1 MRLASLRDSSRDGSL
16 IVVSQDGLGFAPA
29 RAIAKNLQV
38 ALDSWDDTLPL
49 LHGLA
54 LDLERGNVESHKL
67 QPTSLLAPLPR
78 AYEWI
83 DGSAYLHH
91 VRLVRKTRGAEPPE
105 SLTTDPLVYQGGSGV
120 LLAPTADLPLPDPS
134 WGLDFEAEVCIVVG
148 DTPLGVNAVEA
159 EKYIRL
165 VLLANDVTFRSLVP
179 SELKKGFGFVQSKP
193 ASAFSPFAL
202 TPDELGEHFRD
213 GRLHLPLETS
223 LNGQLVGSLNAGT
236 HMHFS
241 FCDLIAHAAKTRSL
255 TAGTIIGS
263 GTVSAAEGARSEHEF
278 GISCL
283 AERRMIEIIEAGA
296 ATTSYLSVGDQVRIE
311 MRDPVGRNLF
321 GSIEQRVVA
330 A

>member
-91 VRLVRKTRGAEPPE
+91 VRLVRKARGAEPPE

-202 TPDELGEHFRD
+202 TPCRLCSTSIAEGTDSTGVLSMRSNTQSWIASARSAGE
-213 GRLHLPLETS
+213 GGP
-223 LNGQLVGSLNAGT
+223 
-236 HMHFS
+236 
-241 FCDLIAHAAKTRSL
+241 
-255 TAGTIIGS
+255 
-263 GTVSAAEGARSEHEF
+263 AAEPPAPVTPRPETMDSACAT
-278 GISCL
+278 IS
-283 AERRMIEIIEAGA
+283 GWSDW
-296 ATTSYLSVGDQVRIE
+296 T
-311 MRDPVGRNLF
+311 
-321 GSIEQRVVA
+321 
-330 A
+330 